1 MKIQML
7 PLMIKDAVKE
17 SNQIRIDKCN
27 FILSDLFNI
36 YNAIKEYNNS
46 LLSPILKEYKNSF
59 ENMFFKLKSGVDFSK
74 DEDYKIK
81 DFILMPDRDLFKIR
95 ENKLQ
100 KVKKAANKF
109 INNNRAGI
117 GHVMTLVK

>member
-36 YNAIKEYNNS
+36 YNAIKEYIN
-46 LLSPILKEYKNSF
+46 
-59 ENMFFKLKSGVDFSK
+59 FSK
-74 DEDYKIK
+74 DEDFKK
-81 DFILMPDRDLFKIR
+81 LRLFKEKR
-95 ENKLQ
+95 K
-100 KVKKAANKF
+100 
-109 INNNRAGI
+109 
-117 GHVMTLVK
+117 